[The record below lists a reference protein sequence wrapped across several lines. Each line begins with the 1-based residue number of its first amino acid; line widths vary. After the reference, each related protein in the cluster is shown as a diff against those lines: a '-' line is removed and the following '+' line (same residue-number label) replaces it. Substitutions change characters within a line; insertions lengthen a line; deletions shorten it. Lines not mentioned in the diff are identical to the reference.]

1 MKITIFLMIFTF
13 AATSIVSKPLSL
25 CLKIHSSEEKTIE
38 TFTHNDSC
46 HTSSKEEKEKQLCV
60 ECDCYSNNGLNNY
73 LSVIQNN
80 FFETKTYRLH
90 VSKYSFTDSLIDP
103 PPRKVSL

>member
-13 AATSIVSKPLSL
+13 TATSVVSKPLSL
-25 CLKIHSSEEKTIE
+25 CLKIHNSEKKTME
-38 TFTHNDSC
+38 RVTHNDSC
-46 HTSSKEEKEKQLCV
+46 HTSGKEEKENQLCV

-80 FFETKTYRLH
+80 FFETETYRLH
-90 VSKYSFTDSLIDP
+90 VSKYLFTDSLIDP

>member
-13 AATSIVSKPLSL
+13 AASSILSNPLSL
-25 CLKIHSSEEKTIE
+25 CLKIHSSEKKTIE
-38 TFTHNDSC
+38 IFTHNDSC
-46 HTSSKEEKEKQLCV
+46 HTSSKEEKENQLCV
-60 ECDCYSNNGLNNY
+60 ECDCYSNNGLNN
-73 LSVIQNN
+73 

-90 VSKYSFTDSLIDP
+90 ISKYSFTDSLIDP